1 MYLGG
6 FTKGTINALI
16 CKRVYPKEKTYKDVG
31 LHLRIKTLE
40 WLNYTHL
47 EIPKAN
53 QVDEMWDLAAEGS
66 NITLKF
72 LVLLQMDNARTALE
86 KMDAMIQC
94 TKMMSDVLKLT
105 SVKDEAASA
114 DTTLP
119 IMIYIILRAAP

>member
-1 MYLGG
+1 M
-6 FTKGTINALI
+6 KVLI

-53 QVDEMWDLAAEGS
+53 QVDEMWDLAAEGN

-86 KMDAMIQC
+86 KMDAMISC